1 MKRRLVYDS
10 RNSLIELLINC
21 TKINKIHEKVILTV
35 QYKSKDALE
44 SVTTLIRKWKV
55 RVKTLTS
62 DELC

>member
-10 RNSLIELLINC
+10 RNSLKELFINC
-21 TKINKIHEKVILTV
+21 TKINKIHEKVILIV

-44 SVTTLIRKWKV
+44 SVTTLIRKWRV
-55 RVKTLTS
+55 RVKTLTT